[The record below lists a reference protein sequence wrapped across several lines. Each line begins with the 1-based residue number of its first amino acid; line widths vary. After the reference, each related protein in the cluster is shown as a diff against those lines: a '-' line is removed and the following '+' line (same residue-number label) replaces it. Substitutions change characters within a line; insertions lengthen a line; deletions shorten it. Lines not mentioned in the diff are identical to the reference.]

1 MQYLLN
7 AREMKQIDK
16 NTIEVFGVPSLV
28 LMERAALRVVE
39 MIKKEAA
46 DAKKTLV
53 VCGTG
58 NNGGDGMAVARML
71 YLEGN
76 DVEVWLIGNPEKCS
90 EETKKQYDI
99 LKAYGIPVVEQK
111 EGFCEQFYAQKP
123 DVEEKQAE
131 IQTQIQRQTQIQ
143 AQTQTAYTLIID
155 ALFGIGLP
163 RNVEGIHREAIEE
176 MNRLEGTKIAI
187 DIPSGIHADS
197 GAVMGNCFYA
207 DHTVTFAYNKTGLW
221 LYPGAD
227 AAGQIHIA
235 DIGITKESFLEKE
248 PQMLMPQ
255 AEDLTRL
262 PKRKADSNKGTYGK
276 VLVIAGSEEMSGA
289 AYFSAKAAYLSGC
302 GLVKVFTHEKNR
314 TMLTTRLPEAIP
326 VTYDGKK
333 NLKESLIAAV
343 QWADVLVLGPGL
355 GCSDTARQIVKLT
368 IQTAAVP
375 IIVDADA
382 LNLLSEELEILKGPH
397 TDLIVTP
404 HLGEMSRLVDMPIEY
419 IKKNIL
425 MTAQDFSREYNVI
438 CVLKDARTITSI
450 PYGKTYV
457 NTSGNH
463 GMATAGSGDVLT
475 GIIAGFLAG
484 GLTPE
489 EAAVFGV
496 YVHGLSGDA
505 MVEKTGYY
513 SLMAED
519 ILDGIKEVLK

>member
-1 MQYLLN
+1 MQYLLS

-28 LMERAALRVVE
+28 LMERAALCVVE
-39 MIKKEAA
+39 VIKKETA
-46 DAKKTLV
+46 DAKRTLV

-76 DVEVWLIGNPEKCS
+76 EVEVWLIGNPEKCS

-155 ALFGIGLP
+155 ALFGIGLS

-255 AEDLTRL
+255 AED
-262 PKRKADSNKGTYGK
+262 
-276 VLVIAGSEEMSGA
+276 
-289 AYFSAKAAYLSGC
+289 
-302 GLVKVFTHEKNR
+302 
-314 TMLTTRLPEAIP
+314 
-326 VTYDGKK
+326 
-333 NLKESLIAAV
+333 
-343 QWADVLVLGPGL
+343 
-355 GCSDTARQIVKLT
+355 
-368 IQTAAVP
+368 
-375 IIVDADA
+375 
-382 LNLLSEELEILKGPH
+382 
-397 TDLIVTP
+397 
-404 HLGEMSRLVDMPIEY
+404 
-419 IKKNIL
+419 
-425 MTAQDFSREYNVI
+425 
-438 CVLKDARTITSI
+438 
-450 PYGKTYV
+450 
-457 NTSGNH
+457 
-463 GMATAGSGDVLT
+463 
-475 GIIAGFLAG
+475 
-484 GLTPE
+484 
-489 EAAVFGV
+489 
-496 YVHGLSGDA
+496 
-505 MVEKTGYY
+505 
-513 SLMAED
+513 
-519 ILDGIKEVLK
+519 

>member
-1 MQYLLN
+1 MQYLLS

-28 LMERAALRVVE
+28 LMERAALCVVE
-39 MIKKEAA
+39 VIKKETA
-46 DAKKTLV
+46 DAKRTLV

-76 DVEVWLIGNPEKCS
+76 EVEVWLIGNPEKCS

-155 ALFGIGLP
+155 ALFGIGLS

-314 TMLTTRLPEAIP
+314 TR
-326 VTYDGKK
+326 YWK
-333 NLKESLIAAV
+333 
-343 QWADVLVLGPGL
+343 
-355 GCSDTARQIVKLT
+355 
-368 IQTAAVP
+368 IQ
-375 IIVDADA
+375 
-382 LNLLSEELEILKGPH
+382 
-397 TDLIVTP
+397 
-404 HLGEMSRLVDMPIEY
+404 
-419 IKKNIL
+419 
-425 MTAQDFSREYNVI
+425 
-438 CVLKDARTITSI
+438 
-450 PYGKTYV
+450 
-457 NTSGNH
+457 
-463 GMATAGSGDVLT
+463 
-475 GIIAGFLAG
+475 
-484 GLTPE
+484 
-489 EAAVFGV
+489 
-496 YVHGLSGDA
+496 
-505 MVEKTGYY
+505 
-513 SLMAED
+513 
-519 ILDGIKEVLK
+519 